1 MLDGSSSLHPTDQTF
16 SSESY
21 INYEKK
27 IEVTKKKNINNNRVD
42 LSSSSLLSL
51 SVSLSLKLFV

>member
-42 LSSSSLLSL
+42 LSL

>member
-1 MLDGSSSLHPTDQTF
+1 MVDGSSSLHPTDQTF

-27 IEVTKKKNINNNRVD
+27 NWSDEEEEH
-42 LSSSSLLSL
+42 
-51 SVSLSLKLFV
+51 